1 MTYILTFIWHS
12 SLKRLKLRPW
22 NARQYD
28 QTNNRGSSNQ
38 NLFSDIFWNYVCHL
52 IWHIFW
58 HSTSDILSD
67 IQLTFYRAS
76 YSGLPPQSWRARCCT
91 EADVSV
97 IVWSRGVRVG
107 CFLKIWRASAGRWG
121 KTCTCSEEKYK
132 FGGKNSHNKTSLMQ
146 HPKQQSDIANWAPE
160 ITIRHRKSSNRTR
173 GILVYAST
181 QGSHST
187 WHRLRRGCCRKEMR
201 KHIAGAHVRRLL
213 AGQLSHH
220 RLPSPPSG
228 ISAWAAWRT

>member
-1 MTYILTFIWHS
+1 
-12 SLKRLKLRPW
+12 
-22 NARQYD
+22 
-28 QTNNRGSSNQ
+28 
-38 NLFSDIFWNYVCHL
+38 
-52 IWHIFW
+52 
-58 HSTSDILSD
+58 
-67 IQLTFYRAS
+67 
-76 YSGLPPQSWRARCCT
+76 
-91 EADVSV
+91 
-97 IVWSRGVRVG
+97 
-107 CFLKIWRASAGRWG
+107 
-121 KTCTCSEEKYK
+121 
-132 FGGKNSHNKTSLMQ
+132 MQ